1 MEKYY
6 SAFVADTDKQGLSLP
21 LIVNEGG
28 KNKKNMH
35 GKNQIHAVHV
45 VIFMKN
51 VLNLTPHTLVVG
63 GNEIKSAG
71 VARVSE
77 TSELV
82 RTEVTPYGEIPVF
95 RTTFGHVIDLP
106 DEREDTLLVVSA
118 ITARA
123 AMQENPARR
132 DIFVPGKQIRDAEG
146 RIVGCEGIAI
156 Y

>member
-1 MEKYY
+1 MHR
-6 SAFVADTDKQGLSLP
+6 
-21 LIVNEGG
+21 
-28 KNKKNMH
+28 KNK
-35 GKNQIHAVHV
+35 IHAVHV
-45 VIFMKN
+45 VIFMKQI
-51 VLNLTPHTLVVG
+51 LNLTPHTLVVG

-82 RTEVTPYGEIPVF
+82 RTEITSYGEIPVF

-106 DEREDTLLVVSA
+106 DEREDTLIVVSA